1 MTRRPARLL
10 TSAAAALALLS
21 LPLLGSPAEAADQ
34 ATDRATDRATER
46 AAERAGPSVKVMTR
60 NLYLGAN
67 IMRPIN
73 AVLAVPAEPA
83 ATFPLRQIDA
93 LANATRQTW
102 EVVEATDFAIR
113 ARLLASELV
122 EQKPDLVGL
131 QEVAL
136 WRSGPAELA
145 DPAQLLVPNAEEVEL
160 DFLKMLRAEL
170 KAQGVPY
177 RAVSVNHLSDVE
189 APAFEGSVL
198 DPTGPVGAV
207 DRRLTM
213 RDVILKRKG
222 APVRILRARERE
234 FSEANQLA
242 LPLAG
247 RELDFTRGY
256 QWVDV
261 KSRAG
266 KFRFINSHFEAF
278 SSDIAFGQ
286 AGEVMDGPGDT
297 RRTTIFVCDCNS
309 DPLNGSVKTEIG
321 DTRRHWAP
329 YYLITG
335 RKGFTDTWL
344 QWAQPEEGWT
354 SGLGE
359 RVNDTDASGF
369 DHRID
374 MVFARTGDGGRVKV
388 VRGDV
393 TGNDVTDR
401 DASGLWPSDHAG
413 VVMQR
418 RGLR

>member
-1 MTRRPARLL
+1 MLS
-10 TSAAAALALLS
+10 SATAALALLS
-21 LPLLGSPAEAADQ
+21 LPLLGSPAGAVDRPAA
-34 ATDRATDRATER
+34 ER
-46 AAERAGPSVKVMTR
+46 AAGRAGPSVKVMTR

-73 AVLAVPAEPA
+73 AVLALPPPEDPTDPVYRAQVVDE
-83 ATFPLRQIDA
+83 
-93 LANATRQTW
+93 LANATRETW
-102 EVVEATDFAIR
+102 AVVEETDFQTR

-122 EQKPDLVGL
+122 EHKPDLVGL

-136 WRSGPAELA
+136 WRSGPMD
-145 DPAQLLVPNAEEVEL
+145 DPGGPELLVPDATEVEL
-160 DFLKMLRAEL
+160 DFLRMLRAEL
-170 KAQGVPY
+170 RAQGVPY
-177 RAVSVNHLSDVE
+177 RAVSVNRLSDVE
-189 APAFEGSVL
+189 APAFEGSLL
-198 DPTGPVGAV
+198 DPPSITGAR

-222 APVRILRARERE
+222 AAMRILRARERE
-234 FSEANQLA
+234 FSEENQLA

-247 RELDFTRGY
+247 KELDFTRGY

-266 KFRFINSHFEAF
+266 RFRFINSHFEAF

-286 AGEVMDGPGDT
+286 AREVMNGPGDA

-309 DPLNGSVKTEIG
+309 DPLDGSVKTDIG
-321 DTRRHWAP
+321 DTRPHWAP

-359 RVNDTDASGF
+359 RVRDADASGF

-374 MVFARTGDGGRVKV
+374 MVFARTADGGRVKV
-388 VRGDV
+388 VHGEV
-393 TGNDVTDR
+393 TGNEVTDR

-413 VVMQR
+413 VVMKL